1 MSGGEASSA
10 DAVTPITI
18 SVVVPCY
25 NASAWI
31 AKALQS
37 VLDQDYPGLEIIV
50 VDDGSSDDS
59 LSIVKTFADKV
70 RWLSGPNRGACAARN
85 RGLAATAGD
94 FVLFLDA
101 DDYLHGKYLLQMA
114 KFATPGTAV
123 VVGAHAWIDTEH
135 NRLLEF
141 QTYQGANSHR
151 ALLARY
157 LTHPMQSAALLW
169 ERRSLLDA
177 GGWNEDLP
185 ISQDAELALRM
196 FLRGGKF
203 EVAVLDDA
211 YAVWCEHRA
220 PRITNRITRAKVE
233 AMLRVLSTHAP
244 ALSALQDAE
253 IDKGLAVRFY
263 SLSRLAYANGHDTVG
278 RAAQKAAAA
287 LGLTVPMGTP
297 LHRLT
302 TRLFG
307 LRLKTRLAAQYHRL
321 LARATV
327 HQRPYP
333 YNLS

>member
-1 MSGGEASSA
+1 MSGGVVSSTSA
-10 DAVTPITI
+10 GATTTI
-18 SVVVPCY
+18 SVVLPCY
-25 NASAWI
+25 NASAWVG
-31 AKALQS
+31 KAIQS
-37 VLDQDYPGLEIIV
+37 VLDQDYPGIEIIV

-59 LSIVKTFADKV
+59 LAIVRTFGNKI

-85 RGLAATAGD
+85 RGLGACAGD

-101 DDYLHGKYLLQMA
+101 DDYLYGKYLLQMA
-114 KFATPGTAV
+114 KFATPGTTV

-141 QTYQGANSHR
+141 QAYQGANSHR

-169 ERRSLLDA
+169 ERKSLLEA
-177 GGWNEDLP
+177 GGWNEGLP

-203 EVAVLDDA
+203 EIAVLNNA
-211 YAVWCEHRA
+211 HAVWCEHRA
-220 PRITNRITRAKVE
+220 PRITNRITQAKVE
-233 AMLRVLSTHAP
+233 AMLSVLSTHAP
-244 ALSALQDAE
+244 GLIALQDPE

-263 SLSRLAYANGHDTVG
+263 SLSRLAYANGHDAVG
-278 RAAQKAAAA
+278 KAAQKAAAG
-287 LGLTVPMGTP
+287 LGLTVLMGTP
-297 LHRLT
+297 LHRFT

-307 LRLKTRLAAQYHRL
+307 LRLKTRIAAQYHRV

>member
-1 MSGGEASSA
+1 MSAN
-10 DAVTPITI
+10 AVAATTI
-18 SVVVPCY
+18 SVVLPCY
-25 NASAWI
+25 NASPWVG
-31 AKALQS
+31 KALQS
-37 VLDQDYPGLEIIV
+37 VLDQGYPGIEIIV

-59 LSIVKTFADKV
+59 LAVVRAFGNKV

-85 RGLAATAGD
+85 RGLAVATGD

-101 DDYLHGKYLLQMA
+101 DDYLYGDYLLQMA

-123 VVGAHAWIDTEH
+123 VVGAHAWIDIEH

-169 ERRSLLDA
+169 ERKYLLDA
-177 GGWNEDLP
+177 GGWNEGLP

-196 FLRGGKF
+196 FLRGGRF
-203 EVAVLDDA
+203 EIAVLDDA

-220 PRITNRITRAKVE
+220 PRITNRITQAKVE
-233 AMLRVLSTHAP
+233 AMLSVLSTHAP
-244 ALSALQDAE
+244 ALSALQDPD

-263 SLSRLAYANGHDTVG
+263 SLSRLAYANGHDAVG

-307 LRLKTRLAAQYHRL
+307 LRLKTRIAAQYHRL